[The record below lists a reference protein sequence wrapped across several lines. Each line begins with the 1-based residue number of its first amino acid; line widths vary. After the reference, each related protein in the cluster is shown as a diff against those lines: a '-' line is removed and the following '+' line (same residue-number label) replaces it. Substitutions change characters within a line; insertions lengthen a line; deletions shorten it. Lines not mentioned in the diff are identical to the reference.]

1 MITHVFMNK
10 GYKQLTVGERDLI
23 GALKAAGKSIG
34 DIGREVGR
42 DKSTI
47 SRELRRNGPPIHN
60 RYYLSHRA
68 HERSVEMRIRTHT
81 RARLKSEEI
90 KGYVSSKL
98 MLEWSPELIAGRLKD
113 EHPELRISYE
123 AIYQWIYNE
132 AKEYIIVLWVR
143 SRNRRSVA
151 YWLYAER

>member
-1 MITHVFMNK
+1 MLTPAFMSK

-90 KGYVSSKL
+90 MNARRLPAVAKIP
-98 MLEWSPELIAGRLKD
+98 SPRLGA
-113 EHPELRISYE
+113 ISPLFLS
-123 AIYQWIYNE
+123 I
-132 AKEYIIVLWVR
+132 LPR
-143 SRNRRSVA
+143 
-151 YWLYAER
+151 